1 MNTSEIRSRT
11 VAVLVGIALLVLV
24 AILSGRWIGNALTYL
39 FLFDLGVYGVAGFVL
54 GFVWPKSGWRLG
66 LYLSACWL
74 PMLLAGLFLAWE
86 QPVTG
91 RMTLTSLLGYLPIL
105 IGACVGSGLGSR
117 VRRATSKPS
126 ANVSHT

>member
-1 MNTSEIRSRT
+1 MNTSEIRSRI

-24 AILSGRWIGNALTYL
+24 AILSGRWVGNALSFL

-66 LYLSACWL
+66 LYLSAGWL
-74 PMLLAGLFLAWE
+74 PMLLTGLFLTWE

-91 RMTLTSLLGYLPIL
+91 RATLTSLLGYLPIL
-105 IGACVGSGLGSR
+105 IGACVGSGLGSLIQ
-117 VRRATSKPS
+117 RASNKPS
-126 ANVSHT
+126 